1 MALELPLELLSAMR
15 PSQWVKNVFVLA
27 PLMFA
32 RQLDEPMVVG
42 RALLAFAAFS
52 LLASAV
58 YLFNDIR
65 DREEDRHHPRKR
77 LRPIAAGRLPVAAAA
92 TAGAALAAAALAVSL
107 TLGGGFVAILA
118 VYLGSNLAYSLGLK
132 RVVILDVMLLSFG
145 FVLRVMAG
153 GVAVEVEVSA
163 WLILCTSF
171 LALFLAFSKRRH
183 ELMLLAD
190 EASGQRQVLTHYS
203 PAFLDQMINVVTA
216 GTVVS
221 YAVYAISP
229 ETAEKFHTR
238 DLIFTMPFVLF
249 GIFRYLYLIYQQ
261 PSERNPTEAILG
273 DRPFLINILLWV
285 ASVVWVLY
293 RDLLLGLLR
302 LS

>member
-1 MALELPLELLSAMR
+1 MALELLRAMR
-15 PSQWVKNVFVLA
+15 PGQWAKNVFVLA
-27 PLMFA
+27 PLLFA
-32 RQLDEPMVVG
+32 RQLGDPVVLG
-42 RALLAFAAFS
+42 RAVLAFAAFS
-52 LLASAV
+52 LVASAV

-92 TAGAALAAAALAVSL
+92 AGAAALAAAALLLGL
-107 TLGGGFVAILA
+107 TLGGGFLAILA
-118 VYLGSNLAYSLGLK
+118 VYLAANLAYSLGLK
-132 RVVILDVMLLSFG
+132 RMVIVDVMVLSVG

-153 GVAVEVEVSA
+153 GVAVGVEVSA

-183 ELMLLAD
+183 ELILLAG
-190 EASGQRQVLTHYS
+190 EASGQRQVLSHYS

-216 GTVVS
+216 GTVVA

-229 ETAEKFHTR
+229 ETAEKYHTR

-249 GIFRYLYLIYQQ
+249 GIFRYLYLIYQR

-273 DRPFLINILLWV
+273 DKPFLVNILLWV
-285 ASVVWVLY
+285 ASVVWVIY
-293 RDLLLGLLR
+293 RESLAQLLR
-302 LS
+302 FG

>member
-1 MALELPLELLSAMR
+1 MLIELLSAMR
-15 PSQWVKNVFVLA
+15 PSQWAKNVFVLA
-27 PLMFA
+27 PLVFA
-32 RQLDEPMVVG
+32 HQLTDPQVLG

-77 LRPIAAGRLPVAAAA
+77 DRPIAAGRLPVAVAATTATGLGAAA
-92 TAGAALAAAALAVSL
+92 MVMGLV
-107 TLGGGFVAILA
+107 
-118 VYLGSNLAYSLGLK
+118 LGSALVVILVAYLVTNLAYSLGLK
-132 RVVILDVMLLSFG
+132 RVVILDVMVLSAG

-153 GVAVEVEVSA
+153 GVAVGVEVSA
-163 WLILCTSF
+163 WLFLCTSF

-190 EASGQRQVLTHYS
+190 DASEQRQVLSHYS

-216 GTVVS
+216 GTVVA

-229 ETAEKFHTR
+229 ETVEKFNTR

-249 GIFRYLYLIYQQ
+249 GIFRYLYLIYQRQ
-261 PSERNPTEAILG
+261 SERNPTEAILG
-273 DRPFLINILLWV
+273 DKPFLINILLWV
-285 ASVVWVLY
+285 ASVIWVVY
-293 RDLLLGLLR
+293 RGELVTLLHLG
-302 LS
+302 

>member
-1 MALELPLELLSAMR
+1 MR
-15 PSQWVKNVFVLA
+15 PRQWAKNVFVLA
-27 PLMFA
+27 PLVFA
-32 RQLDEPMVVG
+32 RQLDDPQVLG
-42 RALLAFAAFS
+42 RAVLAFAAFS

-65 DREEDRHHPRKR
+65 DREEDSHHPRKR
-77 LRPIAAGRLPVAAAA
+77 DRPIAAGRLSVAAAA
-92 TAGAALAAAALAVSL
+92 TAAAVLAVAAGAMGL
-107 TLGGGFVAILA
+107 ALGGAFLAILA
-118 VYLGSNLAYSLGLK
+118 TYLLANLAYSVRLK
-132 RVVILDVMLLSFG
+132 RVVILDVMVLSFG

-153 GVAVEVEVSA
+153 GVAVGVEVSA

-190 EASGQRQVLTHYS
+190 EASEQRQVLTHYS

-216 GTVVS
+216 GTVVA

-229 ETAEKFHTR
+229 ETIEKFDTR

-249 GIFRYLYLIYQQ
+249 GIFRYLYLIYQR
-261 PSERNPTEAILG
+261 SSDLNPTEAILG
-273 DRPFLINILLWV
+273 DKPFLINILLWV
-285 ASVVWVLY
+285 ASVVWVIY
-293 RDLLLGLLR
+293 RGPLVELLR
-302 LS
+302 VGSAG

>member
-1 MALELPLELLSAMR
+1 MLHELLSAMR
-15 PSQWVKNVFVLA
+15 PRQWAKNVFVLA
-27 PLMFA
+27 PLVFA
-32 RQLDEPMVVG
+32 RQLDDPRVLG

-58 YLFNDIR
+58 YLFNDIH

-77 LRPIAAGRLPVAAAA
+77 DRPIAAGRLPLVVAAAA
-92 TAGAALAAAALAVSL
+92 ASLLAAAALAMGQA
-107 TLGGGFVAILA
+107 LGGACVAILVA
-118 VYLGSNLAYSLGLK
+118 YSISNLAYSLGLK
-132 RVVILDVMLLSFG
+132 RVVILDVMVLSFG

-153 GVAVEVEVSA
+153 GVAVGVEVSA

-183 ELMLLAD
+183 ELMLLAKHAAD
-190 EASGQRQVLTHYS
+190 QRQVLSHYS

-216 GTVVS
+216 GTVVA

-229 ETAEKFHTR
+229 ETVEKFDTR

-249 GIFRYLYLIYQQ
+249 GIFRHLFLIYQQ
-261 PSERNPTEAILG
+261 PSERNPTEAILS
-273 DRPFLINILLWV
+273 DRPFLVNILLWV
-285 ASVVWVLY
+285 ASVVWVIY
-293 RDLLLGLLR
+293 RDPLTELLR
-302 LS
+302 IGWIG